1 MLPVAVSVKL
11 QVKYRRCDRAFPFTP
26 HLFVIFAF
34 GSLFVLFFVLFLAVS
49 ITSWLCA
56 GDIADLATP
65 VPRALAFRLTACPPA
80 HLHC

>member
-34 GSLFVLFFVLFLAVS
+34 GSLFVLFFVLFLASACVS
-49 ITSWLCA
+49 SDRLPTRSFTL
-56 GDIADLATP
+56 LASSFDS
-65 VPRALAFRLTACPPA
+65 VDR
-80 HLHC
+80 